1 MLHGYG
7 LFLLQGAWV
16 TVKLAAWATGIG
28 LVLGLAGVA
37 ALRSGFRPLA
47 LAAEGITIAVRGIP
61 ELLFVLGTYLISGL
75 LINNAAATLGYD
87 EYIEIS
93 AVTYGIITLSI
104 IFGAYATEVFRG
116 GAQALDPGQMEAAA
130 AFGMGRLTTFRRVV
144 LPQMWRIALPG
155 IGNLFMVLLKNT
167 ALLSVIGVN
176 ELMRNAASA
185 VGFTKEPFTFYLAAA
200 VIYLG
205 MNAVGTLVLNYLERR
220 AGRGCKNGV

>member
-37 ALRSGFRPLA
+37 ALRSGFRPLV
-47 LAAEGITIAVRGIP
+47 LAAEGITIVVRGIP

-75 LINNAAATLGYD
+75 LINNAAAALEYD

-93 AVTYGIITLSI
+93 AVTYGIITLGI

-116 GAQALDPGQMEAAA
+116 AAQALDPGQMEAAA
-130 AFGMGRLTTFRRVV
+130 AFGMGRLATFRRVIF
-144 LPQMWRIALPG
+144 PQMWRIALPG

-200 VIYLG
+200 VVYLG
-205 MNAVGTLVLNYLERR
+205 MTAVGTLILDYLEQR
-220 AGRGCKNGV
+220 ASRGYRKSV

>member
-28 LVLGLAGVA
+28 LVLGLAGIT

-47 LAAEGITIAVRGIP
+47 LATEALTITVRGIP
-61 ELLFVLGTYLISGL
+61 ELLFVLGLYLISGL
-75 LINNAAATLGYD
+75 VINDAAAAFGYED
-87 EYIEIS
+87 YIEIS
-93 AVTYGIITLSI
+93 AVTSGIITLSI
-104 IFGAYATEVFRG
+104 IFGTYATEVFRG
-116 GAQALDPGQMEAAA
+116 ALQALDPGQLEAAA

-144 LPQMWRIALPG
+144 FPQMWRIALPG
-155 IGNLFMVLLKNT
+155 IGNRFMVLLKNT

-200 VIYLG
+200 GVYLG
-205 MNAVGTLVLNYLERR
+205 MTALGTLVLDRLEQR
-220 AGRGCKNGV
+220 AARGCRR